1 MTEWRG
7 SLRAKLEEL
16 VDGFVMNGAKQEE
29 VFEAIVE
36 EVGRL
41 RAALEIDPDPAE
53 DDSIAIEEPANDWP
67 AAQKD

>member
-1 MTEWRG
+1 MTEWRA

-16 VDGFVMNGAKQEE
+16 VDSFVANGAMQEE

-36 EVGRL
+36 EIGRI
-41 RAALEIDPDPAE
+41 REALEIDPDPAE
-53 DDSIAIEEPANDWP
+53 DESIAIEEPANDWP

>member
-16 VDGFVMNGAKQEE
+16 VDGFVVNGAKQAE
-29 VFEAIVE
+29 VFEAIVA

-53 DDSIAIEEPANDWP
+53 DEAVAIEEPAHDWP

>member
-16 VDGFVMNGAKQEE
+16 VDGFVVNGAKQED

-36 EVGRL
+36 EVRRL
-41 RAALEIDPDPAE
+41 REALEIDPDPA
-53 DDSIAIEEPANDWP
+53 DDEL
-67 AAQKD
+67 